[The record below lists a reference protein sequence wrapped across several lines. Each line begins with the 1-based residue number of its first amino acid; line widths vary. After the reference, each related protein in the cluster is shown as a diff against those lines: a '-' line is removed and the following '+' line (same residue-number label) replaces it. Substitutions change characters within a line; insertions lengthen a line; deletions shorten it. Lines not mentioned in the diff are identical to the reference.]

1 MKSFSASQQ
10 WNAVGV
16 SKMLS
21 VPWQPEGDGVDST
34 AFVMPPD
41 LGLLQGCHAS
51 KRKKRRMNS
60 LKTWRQDRVRV

>member
-1 MKSFSASQQ
+1 MYLGKDTEADEVILGNASGVFKVRTVTRKPPSQQ

-21 VPWQPEGDGVDST
+21 VPWQPKGDGVDST

-41 LGLLQGCHAS
+41 LGV
-51 KRKKRRMNS
+51 KE
-60 LKTWRQDRVRV
+60 